1 MSRID
6 LVVLVA
12 DKDMEQ
18 ALTGLLPRHQSLE
31 IRPLTYDIFSHPQHD
46 PACVRHGVA
55 YLSNFATQY
64 DHGLLL
70 FDHEGCGRERIA
82 PETLQQ
88 DLNSQFDRTSWGE
101 RAKAIVIAPEL
112 ETWVWNE
119 SPNVDLVAGWRGRSP
134 RLREWLVAKGLL
146 RESDPKPH
154 DPKEAFHAALRRTGM
169 ARSASLYRQLAEKVS
184 LQTCEDR
191 SFQDLKRT
199 LQAWFPRGG
208 TP

>member
-18 ALTGLLPRHQSLE
+18 TLRGLLPRHQSLE

-55 YLSNFATQY
+55 YLSNFETQY

-70 FDHEGCGRERIA
+70 FDHEGCGREQVA

-88 DLNSQFDRTSWGE
+88 DLNSQFNRTSWGE

-146 RESDPKPH
+146 RDGESKPH
-154 DPKEAFHAALRRTGM
+154 DPKHAFHAALRRTGM
-169 ARSASLYRQLAEKVS
+169 ARSASLYRRLAEKVS

-191 SFQDLKRT
+191 SFQELKRT
-199 LQAWFPRGG
+199 LQTWFPRGG

>member
-1 MSRID
+1 MD
-6 LVVLVA
+6 LVALVA

-18 ALTGLLPRHQSLE
+18 ALRGMLPRHQSLG

-46 PACVRHGVA
+46 PACARHGVA

-88 DLNSQFDRTSWGE
+88 DLNSQFNRTNWGE

-112 ETWVWNE
+112 EAWIWND
-119 SPNVDLVAGWRGRSP
+119 SPNVDLVTGWHRRSP
-134 RLREWLVAKGLL
+134 RLRVWLAAKGLL
-146 RESDPKPH
+146 REGESKPRDPKQ
-154 DPKEAFHAALRRTGM
+154 AFHAALRRVSI
-169 ARSASLYRQLAEKVS
+169 ARSASLYRRLAEKVS

-191 SFQDLKRT
+191 SFQELKLT
-199 LQAWFPRGG
+199 LQTWFPRGG
-208 TP
+208 IP